1 MAGLLLIAQN
11 HPIQYWIK
19 KKSPC
24 QRFLTSACSAR
35 AWPYP
40 RGKCGLHDVRSWRT
54 KLSVLPC
61 KSYYCSLP
69 CEWRNGTDLMWH
81 LHGAFLGGLVKMKVW
96 FSRSDV
102 EPSLCFP
109 KKLLVMPTI
118 SAVHSRSLRNEKN
131 ISNFSHCSHKINL
144 VNGLFW
150 LMICKD
156 VPSWAGKH
164 CGPEWE
170 AAGRIAS
177 TENRQEVGLG
187 YKSLRPTAWW
197 PTSCSGA
204 PLPEGSITF
213 QNHTF
218 SLEPSVQAYKPM
230 GESSRL
236 NPSKE
241 SVTMYLSPQ

>member
-1 MAGLLLIAQN
+1 
-11 HPIQYWIK
+11 
-19 KKSPC
+19 
-24 QRFLTSACSAR
+24 
-35 AWPYP
+35 
-40 RGKCGLHDVRSWRT
+40 
-54 KLSVLPC
+54 
-61 KSYYCSLP
+61 
-69 CEWRNGTDLMWH
+69 MWH
-81 LHGAFLGGLVKMKVW
+81 LHGAFLGVLLKW
-96 FSRSDV
+96 RSDSV
-102 EPSLCFP
+102 GLMWNRVSASPRSSWWCQPSARCAFQI
-109 KKLLVMPTI
+109 V
-118 SAVHSRSLRNEKN
+118 RNEKN

-170 AAGRIAS
+170 AAGRTAS

-187 YKSLRPTAWW
+187 YKTLRPAAGW

-204 PLPEGSITF
+204 PPPEGSLAF

-218 SLEPSVQAYKPM
+218 SLELSVQTYKPM

-241 SVTMYLSPQ
+241 SVAIYLLPQYHLHW